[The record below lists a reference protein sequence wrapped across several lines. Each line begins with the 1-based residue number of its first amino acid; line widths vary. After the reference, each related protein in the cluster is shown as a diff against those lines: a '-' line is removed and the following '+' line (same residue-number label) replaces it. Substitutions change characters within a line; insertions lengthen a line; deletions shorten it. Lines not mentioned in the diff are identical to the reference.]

1 MNFCLENEM
10 SKDLLPPVILLRKQ
24 ESMSLLLSWIPAYAE
39 ILLRVI
45 ILQLV
50 CLLSVNRGEVIVVT
64 PEMSN

>member
-1 MNFCLENEM
+1 M
-10 SKDLLPPVILLRKQ
+10 SFLPACGRQAEAGIQVSPL
-24 ESMSLLLSWIPAYAE
+24 WIPTFAE